1 MSLIL
6 AEANRIVDVAIAKA
20 KELKVNMAVAVCDAE
35 GRLVAFNRIEGTAWI
50 TAYGAEGKAIAATAF
65 GRPSVDLEDI
75 GAFPAYAAL
84 SVREGNHMAP
94 VQGALPIYR
103 DGRVIGAAGA
113 SGGTGQ
119 EDEDCARAGIEALT
133 G

>member
-1 MSLIL
+1 MSLTL
-6 AEANRIVDVAIAKA
+6 EEANRIVDVAIAKA
-20 KELKVNMAVAVCDAE
+20 KELNLGMAVAVCDAQ
-35 GRLVAFNRIEGTAWI
+35 GRLVAFNRIEWTPWI
-50 TAYGAEGKAIAATAF
+50 TAYGSEGKAIAATAF
-65 GRPSVDLEDI
+65 GRPSVDLEEV
-75 GAFPAYAAL
+75 GAFPAYPAL
-84 SVREGNHMAP
+84 AVREGGHMAA

-103 DGRVIGAAGA
+103 DGKIIGAVGA